1 MKIAVWHNLPSG
13 GGKRALHDHVRGL
26 LGRGH
31 HLEAWCPP
39 TADQTYLPLNT
50 LIPEHIVSMKQL
62 KRSSNNPVA
71 RLLSLYRLTSGKLKA
86 LDEHCQRCAEQIN
99 QGGFD
104 LLFANSA
111 MHYAVSPIARYIRV
125 PALLYLQEPYRFLYE
140 ASPVLAW
147 AAPHFPRGAWRSLRQ
162 ISAWLFDFF
171 AVQWLRVQVR
181 EECLNAQAFDIILVN
196 SFYSRESLLRAYGLD
211 SRVCYLGVD
220 TQRFTH
226 LKLPR
231 QQYVIGVGAIMPN
244 KNIQFVLEALGYVP
258 ESRPR
263 LVWIG
268 NASDVNYLETL
279 MSLARSYQVEFE
291 VHQRVSD
298 DKLVELMNQAAVMAY
313 APRLEPFG
321 YAPLEANACGTPVI
335 AVAEGGVRET
345 VTDGLNGYLVDADPR
360 AMAATITRVLKN
372 PLETRRMGEQAVEH
386 IARHWSLDAAT
397 SRLESNMVDLLSRGR
412 KSADLIGFDKNA
424 YWKNWTS

>member
-39 TADQTYLPLNT
+39 TADLTYLPLST
-50 LIPEHIVSMKQL
+50 LIPEHIVKMRPLQ
-62 KRSSNNPVA
+62 RPSSNLVA
-71 RLLSLYRLTSGKLKA
+71 RLINLYRLTAGKFKA

-99 QGGFD
+99 QGEFD

-111 MHYAVSPIARYIRV
+111 MHYAVAPIARYIKI
-125 PALLYLQEPYRFLYE
+125 PTTLYLQEPYRYLYE
-140 ASPVLAW
+140 ASPVSAW
-147 AAPHFPRGAWRSLRQ
+147 AAPYLPKGGWHSVHHIRD
-162 ISAWLFDFF
+162 WLFDFF

-181 EECLNAQAFDIILVN
+181 EEYLSAQACNLILVN
-196 SFYSRESLLRAYGLD
+196 SLFSRESLLRAYGFN

-220 TQRFTH
+220 TQRFVNQ
-226 LKLPR
+226 KLPR
-231 QQYVIGVGAIMPN
+231 QNYVIGIGAIVPN
-244 KNIQFVLEALGYVP
+244 KNIKFIIEALGFIP
-258 ESRPR
+258 EPRPR

-268 NASDVNYLETL
+268 NAVDSSYLDE
-279 MSLARSYQVEFE
+279 MNDLARARQVTFE
-291 VHQRVSD
+291 IHQRASEEE
-298 DKLVELMNQAAVMAY
+298 LVELLNQAAVMAY

-360 AMAATITRVLKN
+360 AMAAAIERVLKN
-372 PLETRRMGEQAVEH
+372 PLETRRIGEQAVEY
-386 IARHWSLDAAT
+386 IAENWSLEAAT
-397 SRLESNMVDLLSRGR
+397 VRLESNMIEMLAYKR
-412 KSADLIGFDKNA
+412 KQPVSIGFDKNA

>member
-39 TADQTYLPLNT
+39 TADQTFLPLST
-50 LIPEHIVSMKQL
+50 LIPEHIVKM
-62 KRSSNNPVA
+62 RSFERPTSNPVT
-71 RLLSLYRLTSGKLKA
+71 RLINLYRLTAGKLKA

-111 MHYAVSPIARYIRV
+111 MHYAVAPIARYTNI
-125 PALLYLQEPYRFLYE
+125 PTTLYLQEPYRYLYE
-140 ASPVLAW
+140 ASPVSAW
-147 AAPHFPRGAWRSLRQ
+147 AAPYLPKGAWHSVHHIRD
-162 ISAWLFDFF
+162 WLFDFF

-181 EECLNAQAFDIILVN
+181 EETLSAQAFDLILVN
-196 SFYSRESLLRAYGLD
+196 SLFSRESILRAYGLN

-220 TQRFTH
+220 TQRFVN

-231 QQYVIGVGAIMPN
+231 QHFVIGIGAIVPN
-244 KNIQFVLEALGYVP
+244 KNIRFVIDALGNIP
-258 ESRPR
+258 EPRPR

-268 NASDVNYLETL
+268 NVADSFYLDE
-279 MSLARSYQVEFE
+279 MNDLARTRQVTFE
-291 VHQRVSD
+291 VHQRASEEE
-298 DKLVELMNQAAVMAY
+298 LVELLNQAAVMAY

-335 AVAEGGVRET
+335 AAAEGGVRET

-360 AMAATITRVLKN
+360 AMAAAIERMMKN
-372 PLETRRMGEQAVEH
+372 ALETRRMGEQAVDY
-386 IARHWSLDAAT
+386 IAKNWSLEAAT
-397 SRLESNMVDLLSRGR
+397 VRLEANMLELLAHKR
-412 KSADLIGFDKNA
+412 KQAVPIGFDKNA